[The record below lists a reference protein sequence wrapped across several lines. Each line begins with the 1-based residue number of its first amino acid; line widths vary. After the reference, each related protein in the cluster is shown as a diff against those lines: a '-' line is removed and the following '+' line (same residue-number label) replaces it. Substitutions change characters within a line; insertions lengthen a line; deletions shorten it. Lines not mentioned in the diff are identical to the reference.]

1 MTPHQLKRTLLF
13 LITGLL
19 PALCLSAVWN
29 FWGVSLWSQ
38 IQSKQEQ
45 MSVLNAQVQKNTH
58 SGPQSQHTQIVELQ
72 KQNALI
78 QSGLGAKNIFFAPDS
93 FWTKG
98 TEITRELF
106 KSHQLN
112 VNSMEESQS
121 AHSKTLTLNLTGS
134 SLDFNRILQV
144 FATHYPWIQ
153 VISFEIIPSAQE
165 TQIHSLKLSWSH

>member
-1 MTPHQLKRTLLF
+1 MTPHQLKRIALF

-38 IQSKQEQ
+38 IQSKEQ
-45 MSVLNAQVQKNTH
+45 QISTLSAQIEKNTR
-58 SGPQSQHTQIVELQ
+58 SGPQSQHQQIVDLQ
-72 KQNALI
+72 KQNDQI
-78 QSGLGAKNIFFAPDS
+78 QAGLRAKNIFFAPDS

-106 KSHQLN
+106 KTHQLN
-112 VNSMEESQS
+112 VLSMEESQS

-134 SLDFNRILQV
+134 SLDFNRILHV
-144 FATHYPWIQ
+144 FSIQYPWIQ
-153 VISFEIIPSAQE
+153 VLSFEIIPSPQE